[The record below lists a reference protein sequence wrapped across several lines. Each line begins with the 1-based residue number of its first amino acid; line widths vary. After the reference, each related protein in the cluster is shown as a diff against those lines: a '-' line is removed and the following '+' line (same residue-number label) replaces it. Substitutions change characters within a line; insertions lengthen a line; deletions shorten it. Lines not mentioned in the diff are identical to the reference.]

1 MSTNQAP
8 LIHPLI
14 NQFLDGQ
21 RHERRL
27 SDNTLSAYAR
37 DLSVLENWRQAHDY
51 HEWSQFSAA
60 DIRDIAATAYR
71 RGQAASSIQRLLS
84 SIRNFFKFLVRED
97 ILESNPAQ
105 DVTAPKKP
113 RRLPRVLDVDE
124 VSHLLNISGNDVLS
138 KRDRAILEL
147 FYSSG
152 LRLAELA
159 GLNLHDID
167 LADGSVRVTG
177 KGNKQREVPVGRM
190 AREALSSWLHA
201 RIELLKGDTNAVFL
215 SRQGKRLSGR
225 SIQARINYLAKKLGL
240 QQHVHPHMLR
250 HSFASHM
257 LESSGDLRSVQEL
270 LGHADIATTQIYT
283 HLNFDL
289 LARVY
294 DETHPRSRKK

>member
-1 MSTNQAP
+1 MSPNQEA

-14 NQFLDGQ
+14 NQYLDGQ

-27 SDNTLSAYAR
+27 SPNTLSAYAR
-37 DLSVLENWRQAHDY
+37 DLTVLENWRLDHNYD
-51 HEWSQFSAA
+51 EWTQFSPA
-60 DIRDIAATAYR
+60 DIRDIAALAFR
-71 RGQAASSIQRLLS
+71 RGQSPGTIQRLLS
-84 SIRNFFKFLVRED
+84 SIRNFFKFLVKEG

-105 DVTAPKKP
+105 DVSSPKKP
-113 RRLPRVLDVDE
+113 RRLPRALDVDE
-124 VSHLLNISGNDVLS
+124 VSHLLNIPDHDILAT
-138 KRDRAILEL
+138 RDRAILEL

-152 LRLAELA
+152 LRLSELS

-167 LADGSVRVTG
+167 LSEGSVRVTG

-190 AREALSSWLHA
+190 AREALGSWLHA
-201 RIELLKGDTNAVFL
+201 RVELLKGDTDAVFL

-225 SIQARINYLAKKLGL
+225 SIQARINHWAKQLGL

-257 LESSGDLRSVQEL
+257 LEASGDLRAVQEL
-270 LGHADIATTQIYT
+270 LGHADISTTQIYT
-283 HLNFDL
+283 HLNFDH

-294 DETHPRSRKK
+294 DDTHPRARKK